1 MLCIKF
7 GLNTWGT
14 LRLLILSYVVA
25 FVTVLGNLYASSS
38 SEYNDGYPPIPDTQ
52 CDFITIQISENG
64 TTYFI
69 HSYEQ
74 GLVAAM
80 NVSDGSKLY
89 YEFDGD
95 G

>member
-1 MLCIKF
+1 MQVPALSIMVA
-7 GLNTWGT
+7 
-14 LRLLILSYVVA
+14 ILQYV
-25 FVTVLGNLYASSS
+25 
-38 SEYNDGYPPIPDTQ
+38 PDAQ

-69 HSYEQ
+69 HSFEQ
-74 GLVAAM
+74 GLLAAM

-89 YEFDGD
+89 YEFDSD